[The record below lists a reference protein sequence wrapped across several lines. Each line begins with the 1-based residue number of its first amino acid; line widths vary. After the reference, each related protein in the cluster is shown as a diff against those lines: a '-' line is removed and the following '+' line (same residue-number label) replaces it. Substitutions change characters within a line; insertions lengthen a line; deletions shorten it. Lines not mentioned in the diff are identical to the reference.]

1 MARRSRVSRRLKR
14 TLHDRGGYGNRGN
27 RSLLQTVK
35 TRATK
40 QVLPGRHR
48 RVNTQI
54 NGNYYI
60 HTTRRD
66 YACFGSGGSSATT
79 TEARDASRT
88 TLSAPSPSS
97 GSSSAFA

>member
-1 MARRSRVSRRLKR
+1 MEKRKHGSAEARVS
-14 TLHDRGGYGNRGN
+14 TLVAEAPD
-27 RSLLQTVK
+27 VAAP
-35 TRATK
+35 RA
-40 QVLPGRHR
+40 
-48 RVNTQI
+48 NTQV
-54 NGNYYI
+54 NGKYYI

>member
-1 MARRSRVSRRLKR
+1 MLAARLDDSS
-14 TLHDRGGYGNRGN
+14 N
-27 RSLLQTVK
+27 K
-35 TRATK
+35 TGFPDAVAAAK
-40 QVLPGRHR
+40 
-48 RVNTQI
+48 TQA

-79 TEARDASRT
+79 TLARDASRT

-97 GSSSAFA
+97 GRSSAFA